1 MNDRILVIGGK
12 GKTGQR
18 VVERL
23 TASGAE
29 VAVGTRTPTE
39 ARDRFFNWADAASV
53 EAFAGC
59 SAVYVVSPTDRTDHL
74 DVMRPILEGA
84 VQRKVRRFVLL
95 SSSLLERGGPM
106 MGGVHAWLA
115 DNASEWAVL
124 RPSWFMQ
131 NFSDGPHARTV
142 REENAIYSAT
152 GSARVG
158 FIDAEDIAA
167 AAVACLTSTAPLNDD
182 RILTGPE
189 VLSYEDTARIL
200 SDVTGRTIRHVA
212 LSSKELADRFEAQG
226 LPADYSRMLASLD
239 KTIRTGVE
247 DRMTAGVADLTGTAP
262 GSFRSFAARNS
273 AAWMVLRGAGIF

>member
-1 MNDRILVIGGK
+1 MGKKILVIGGK

-29 VAVGTRTPTE
+29 VAVGTRTPTGS
-39 ARDRFFNWADAASV
+39 RDRSFNWADAASV
-53 EAFAGC
+53 AAFEGC
-59 SAVYVVSPTDRTDHL
+59 SAVYLVAPTDRTDHL
-74 DVMRPILEGA
+74 EVMRPILESAIERG
-84 VQRKVRRFVLL
+84 VRRFVLL
-95 SSSLLERGGPM
+95 SSSLLDRGGPM

-115 DNASEWAVL
+115 DTAPEWAVL

-131 NFSDGPHARTV
+131 NFSDGPHAHTV

-152 GSARVG
+152 GAARVG

-167 AAVACLTSTAPLNDD
+167 AAVACLTSTDPLNDD

-189 VLSYEDTARIL
+189 ALSYEDTARIL

-212 LSSKELADRFEAQG
+212 LSTKELADRFEAQG
-226 LPADYSRMLASLD
+226 LPTDYARMLANMD
-239 KTIRTGVE
+239 KTIRTGAE
-247 DRMTAGVADLTGTAP
+247 DRTTTGVAQLTGTTP
-262 GSFRSFAARNS
+262 GLFRSFAAKNA
-273 AAWMVLRGAGIF
+273 AAWTV